1 MYLSM
6 YTDFHEAERVEL
18 EFFPKSII
26 CLKSYPTLCAV
37 HSIISDSKLNVNK
50 HNSTWCLPKIAMS
63 SRLNCRHQCKAT
75 TT

>member
-18 EFFPKSII
+18 EFFPKSKI
-26 CLKSYPTLCAV
+26 CLKSYPTLCVV
-37 HSIISDSKLNVNK
+37 HSISDSKLNVNK
-50 HNSTWCLPKIAMS
+50 HNSTWCLPKIDMS